1 MRHHAQLQAQS
12 GQALI
17 LGLVFLAVLS
27 IALIAMYNNGRLIA
41 ERLKQT
47 HAVDAAAYSG
57 ALIQARALN
66 MQAYIN
72 LAQVGHQMAMAHL
85 VTLGSWARWSSTE
98 GIQHGRANPPAYVI
112 GMHFGLAHGQAYIR
126 STKARAIASIANQH
140 NQLHAQYAEHD
151 LLTKQVLARVSQAI
165 DNTMQTARDR
175 AIQEV
180 LQQNY
185 PGKRVEHNIYSQ
197 PSSSLQSG
205 RLNLLGDFAHQGLN
219 DLSALPEF
227 AKQKE
232 LVSSDKVSN
241 THLRWEIHSPSNQE
255 LTTLFKPKANFRSL
269 LAEVAGVYRFLD
281 ARDHTQRSSLPVS
294 ERCPWKRHE
303 LRRRGHTI
311 LNGQGNW
318 QSMDTQSY
326 HALRSNRWIGCYYR
340 EYPMGW
346 GWIPGQSKGVPA
358 GMEYAEDPPDDFSTQ
373 DFWRWV
379 QSATNWN
386 IFTGSSNPLANSR
399 AVRDRQRWSGGGL
412 VPYID
417 IRNADKMASLVF
429 TLDLFQDNVQGH
441 SLKTSSVAQ
450 AFFERPTQRR
460 DRRFEK
466 PNLWHPY
473 WQARL
478 TAEPSTVEPFS
489 AHDQQRQSGGQDDGV

>member
-1 MRHHAQLQAQS
+1 MYRSALKAQS
-12 GQALI
+12 GQALL
-17 LGLVFLAVLS
+17 LGMLFLAILS

-41 ERLKQT
+41 ARLKQT

-98 GIQHGRANPPAYVI
+98 GTQLGRANPPAYVI
-112 GMHFGLAHGQAYIR
+112 AMHFGAKHGLAYGQASR
-126 STKARAIASIANQH
+126 ARAIASIADQN
-140 NQLHAQYAEHD
+140 NQLHQQFAEHD
-151 LLTKQVLARVSQAI
+151 RIAQQVLARVSSAVHKS
-165 DNTMQTARDR
+165 MEEARDN

-185 PGKRVEHNIYSQ
+185 PERIVLPSKTLKASSLAYVADSVTRGQEQQEDSSLHSVSSAASPSLKYFMPLLEKSRVESGALTWTVAQ
-197 PSSSLQSG
+197 PSYQRFG
-205 RLNLLGDFAHQGLN
+205 VVYR
-219 DLSALPEF
+219 
-227 AKQKE
+227 
-232 LVSSDKVSN
+232 
-241 THLRWEIHSPSNQE
+241 
-255 LTTLFKPKANFRSL
+255 PKANYRSL
-269 LAEVAGVYRFLD
+269 LTEVAAVYDFLD
-281 ARDHTQRSSLPVS
+281 ARDFTHKSLLPVS
-294 ERCPWKRHE
+294 MRCPTWRHE

-326 HALRSNRWIGCYYR
+326 HALRSNKWIGCYYR

-346 GWIPGQSKGVPA
+346 GWIPGQSGSVPA
-358 GMEYAEDPPDDFSTQ
+358 GMEYAEEPPDDFSSQ

-399 AVRDRQRWSGGGL
+399 AIRDRQRWSGGGL
-412 VPYID
+412 VPYLD
-417 IRNADKMASLVF
+417 IRDADKQASLVF
-429 TLDLFQDNVQGH
+429 SLSLRQYDVQGH
-441 SLKTSSVAQ
+441 ILNTTSSAQ
-450 AFFERPTQRR
+450 TFFERPTKRR
-460 DRRFEK
+460 DGRYER
-466 PNLWHPY
+466 PNFWHPY

-478 TAEPSTVEPFS
+478 VDPSNVEEES
-489 AHDQQRQSGGQDDGV
+489 NS

>member
-1 MRHHAQLQAQS
+1 MVQAEKMFQFELRSQS

-17 LGLVFLAVLS
+17 LGMLFLAILS
-27 IALIAMYNNGRLIA
+27 IALIAMFNNGRLIGA
-41 ERLKQT
+41 RLKQT

-98 GIQHGRANPPAYVI
+98 GTQLGRANPPAYVI
-112 GMHFGLAHGQAYIR
+112 AMHFGAKHGLAYRQASR
-126 STKARAIASIANQH
+126 ARAIASIADQN
-140 NQLHAQYAEHD
+140 NQLHQQFAEHD
-151 LLTKQVLARVSQAI
+151 RIVEQVLARVSV
-165 DNTMQTARDR
+165 
-175 AIQEV
+175 AIQETMESARDNAIQAV

-185 PGKRVEHNIYSQ
+185 PDRTVYSANTSMTSQ
-197 PSSSLQSG
+197 VKSHTLQQVPDFALGTGQQDERTAAHSFTSFTPQIEKSPVDSGELSWSLQQASYKA
-205 RLNLLGDFAHQGLN
+205 F
-219 DLSALPEF
+219 
-227 AKQKE
+227 
-232 LVSSDKVSN
+232 SSMY
-241 THLRWEIHSPSNQE
+241 R
-255 LTTLFKPKANFRSL
+255 PKANYRSL
-269 LAEVAGVYRFLD
+269 LSEVAAVYRFLD
-281 ARDHTQRSSLPVS
+281 TRDDTRRSALPVS
-294 ERCPWKRHE
+294 ERCPWLRHE

-311 LNGQGNW
+311 LNSQGNW

-326 HALRSNRWIGCYYR
+326 HALRSNKWIGCYYR

-346 GWIPGQSKGVPA
+346 GWIPGQSGSVPE
-358 GMEYAEDPPDDFSTQ
+358 GMEYAEDPPDDFSSQ

-386 IFTGSSNPLANSR
+386 IFSGSSNPLANSR

-417 IRNADKMASLVF
+417 IRDANKQASLAF
-429 TLDLFQDNVQGH
+429 RLQLHQDDVQGH
-441 SLKTSSVAQ
+441 TLNTTSFAQ
-450 AFFERPTQRR
+450 TFFERPTKRR
-460 DRRFEK
+460 DGLYEK
-466 PNLWHPY
+466 PNFWHPY

-478 TAEPSTVEPFS
+478 VDQSMVEEELD
-489 AHDQQRQSGGQDDGV
+489 AY

>member
-1 MRHHAQLQAQS
+1 MYRSALKAQS
-12 GQALI
+12 GQALL
-17 LGLVFLAVLS
+17 LGMLFLAILS

-41 ERLKQT
+41 ARLKQT

-98 GIQHGRANPPAYVI
+98 GMQLTRANPPAYVI
-112 GMHFGLAHGQAYIR
+112 AMHFGAKHGLAYGQASR
-126 STKARAIASIANQH
+126 ARAIASIANQN
-140 NQLHAQYAEHD
+140 NQLHQQFAEHD
-151 LLTKQVLARVSQAI
+151 RIAQQVLARVSNAVHKS
-165 DNTMQTARDR
+165 MEEARDN

-185 PGKRVEHNIYSQ
+185 PDRIVLASKILK
-197 PSSSLQSG
+197 SSSLAHEAESVIGGTELQAGSSLYSASPPSASSSESPLASPLTSLKHFMPLLEKSRVESG
-205 RLNLLGDFAHQGLN
+205 
-219 DLSALPEF
+219 ALTWTV
-227 AKQKE
+227 AQ
-232 LVSSDKVSN
+232 
-241 THLRWEIHSPSNQE
+241 PSYQR
-255 LTTLFKPKANFRSL
+255 FGAVYRPKANYRSL
-269 LAEVAGVYRFLD
+269 LTEVAAVYDFLD
-281 ARDHTQRSSLPVS
+281 ARDFTHKSLLPVS
-294 ERCPWKRHE
+294 MRCPTWRHE

-326 HALRSNRWIGCYYR
+326 HALRSNKWIGCYYR

-346 GWIPGQSKGVPA
+346 GWIPGQSGSVPA
-358 GMEYAEDPPDDFSTQ
+358 GMEYAEDPPDDFSSQ

-399 AVRDRQRWSGGGL
+399 AIRDRQRWSGGGL
-412 VPYID
+412 VPYLD
-417 IRNADKMASLVF
+417 IRDANKQANLAFSLS
-429 TLDLFQDNVQGH
+429 LRQYDVQGH
-441 SLKTSSVAQ
+441 TLNTTSSAQ
-450 AFFERPTQRR
+450 TFFERPTKRR
-460 DRRFEK
+460 DGRYER
-466 PNLWHPY
+466 PNFWHPY

-478 TAEPSTVEPFS
+478 VDPSIVEGES
-489 AHDQQRQSGGQDDGV
+489 N